1 MLIHR
6 IGSLFIIKYTI
17 VDNSL
22 IGREISLNEY
32 FDRIVTLDDVK
43 MPKPDPEVYQQLI
56 NFYAVPPEKVL
67 VFEDSLLGTTAA
79 KTTGTTVIAI
89 EDAHNTEILTKSEIC
104 RLQYYGMERTS
115 ILAQKLCFVV

>member
-1 MLIHR
+1 
-6 IGSLFIIKYTI
+6 
-17 VDNSL
+17 
-22 IGREISLNEY
+22 
-32 FDRIVTLDDVK
+32 

-67 VFEDSLLGTTAA
+67 VFEDSLLGITAA